1 MKKYIGA
8 ILSLGSVAML
18 FYILF
23 EQKEQIKNL
32 KSQNEMLKSNSVRI
46 ESKPV
51 SDTADNIV
59 PVP

>member
-46 ESKPV
+46 ESKTV